1 MGRCLEIYLDDHNNE
16 FVQGLI
22 DSGEYKD
29 ISDVIGES
37 LFYLEEEV
45 KHRDEQL
52 SLTPKGCLEVALTE
66 SSISDVDICVEDERC
81 RKFNAAYLILERR
94 MKSAGYISDE
104 KGEPQDSANSDKPF
118 EIFSRTI
125 KGFYTTVIDEQLS
138 VAWELFLYYME
149 RHGNTSQRHE

>member
-1 MGRCLEIYLDDHNNE
+1 MGRCLEIYLDDHNDE

-29 ISDVIGES
+29 VSDVIGES
-37 LFYLEEEV
+37 LFYLEEKA
-45 KHRDEQL
+45 KHMDEPL

-66 SSISDVDICVEDERC
+66 SGISDVDLFVEDERY
-81 RKFNAAYLILERR
+81 RKFNAAYVILERR

-104 KGEPQDSANSDKPF
+104 KGESQDSTNSDKPF

-125 KGFYTTVIDEQLS
+125 KGFYTSVIDEQLS

-149 RHGNTSQRHE
+149 RHGNTS